1 MINTFKLKEK
11 SKQFRSIFIFLF
23 FLILLLIAYANRL
36 PYGFHNN
43 LCCQITI
50 THAFWV
56 HYSCLIYNYID
67 TPWISF
73 EKSIISTMQ
82 VMNLN
87 NAETEWLARHL
98 GHSVRIHKDFYRLQT
113 PAIELGRVAR
123 LLIAVDNGKTLENI
137 SEDQEGVYVF

>member
-1 MINTFKLKEK
+1 
-11 SKQFRSIFIFLF
+11 
-23 FLILLLIAYANRL
+23 
-36 PYGFHNN
+36 
-43 LCCQITI
+43 
-50 THAFWV
+50 
-56 HYSCLIYNYID
+56 
-67 TPWISF
+67 
-73 EKSIISTMQ
+73 MQ

-137 SEDQEGVYVF
+137 SDDQEGMIEYMYLIFFSQL